1 MRTKKELLLLVICI
15 ILCKISSAQFNK
27 DDFNFHYQTT
37 FVPQYNFKAKKPL
50 SYATANTFDTTTD
63 QATTITATGYLG
75 WRWGKNTG
83 IYFNPE
89 VAGGKGLNKA
99 LGIAGFCNGESFRV
113 GNPEPAFYI
122 ARAYISHYFPLKKER
137 EDLDDAQNQV
147 KGSKP
152 LKYIRL
158 VAGKFSMADFF
169 DFNSYSHDARTHFL
183 NWALM
188 SNGAWDYPAN
198 TRGYTIGAMIEYK
211 NTPKNVSYRLAW
223 SLPPNTANGPNYD
236 YHIKNA
242 MCYTGEVERKFKL
255 FKKDI
260 TIRGLA
266 FINRSLAGIYNES
279 AGILYKPGQ
288 PTGPLRKLTNDAYHI
303 KYGYAIN
310 MEIDFNNWNG
320 MFMRAGYNN
329 GKTETWAFTEID
341 ASVSLGYVALGK
353 KWNRKNDHC
362 GIAILANG
370 ISPDH
375 RNYLKNGGYGF
386 MLGDGNL
393 NYAPE
398 MISELY
404 YCISLFNNQLSI
416 SPDYQIIIN
425 PGYNKDNH
433 GPIQVIGARVHV
445 EF

>member
-1 MRTKKELLLLVICI
+1 MRTKKEHLILFICI
-15 ILCKISSAQFNK
+15 ILCKISSGQFKK

-50 SYATANTFDTTTD
+50 SYATANTFGTTND
-63 QATTITATGYLG
+63 QATTITATGFWG
-75 WRWGKNTG
+75 WRWGKNTD

-99 LGIAGFCNGESFRV
+99 LGVAGFCNGESFRV
-113 GNPEPAFYI
+113 GNPAPAFYV
-122 ARAYISHYFPLKKER
+122 ARAYINHYFPLSKKR
-137 EDLDDAQNQV
+137 EDLEDDVNIV
-147 KGSKP
+147 KGSRP
-152 LKYIRL
+152 AKYIRI
-158 VAGKFSMADFF
+158 VAGKFSVADYF
-169 DFNSYSHDARTHFL
+169 DCNTYSHDPRSQFL

-198 TRGYTIGAMIEYK
+198 TRGYTVGAVIEY
-211 NTPKNVSYRLAW
+211 NNIPKKVSYRLAW
-223 SLPPNTANGPNYD
+223 TLPPSTANGPVFD

-242 MCYTGEVERKFKL
+242 MCYTGEVERKFSL
-255 FKKDI
+255 FKKNI
-260 TIRGLA
+260 TVRVLA
-266 FINRSLAGIYNES
+266 FLNRSLAGIYNN
-279 AGILYKPGQ
+279 AVPVLNVP
-288 PTGPLRKLTNDAYHI
+288 PMGPSIKLINNDYRI

-310 MEIDFNNWNG
+310 MEMEINSWSG
-320 MFMRAGYNN
+320 MFMRAAYND

-341 ASVSLGYVALGK
+341 ASVSLGYVAQGK

-370 ISPDH
+370 ISPEH
-375 RNYLKNGGYGF
+375 RNYLKKGGYGF

-398 MISELY
+398 MISEVY
-404 YCISLFNNQLSI
+404 YNISLFNNQLSI

-445 EF
+445 EL